1 MMSIL
6 TTRWDSAEHLK
17 TESDMQLYL
26 EACLEEAEN
35 DPEFIIHALNV
46 VARAKS
52 MNQTAEN
59 TNQIYK
65 SDEKMLF
72 LEDKSDFSTVVSVA
86 RKLGFKFAIRPAT

>member
-1 MMSIL
+1 MSIL

-52 MNQTAEN
+52 TNQTAEN
-59 TNQIYK
+59 TIHIHE
-65 SDEKMLF
+65 SDEKALF
-72 LEDKSDFSTVVSVA
+72 LEEKPTFSTVVKIA
-86 RKLGFKFAIRPAT
+86 KRLGFKFAIQSAT